1 MKNISRLSKKKI
13 HTTIKQEAKV
23 LGLHAGNI
31 EIIAD
36 KVTEKIMNW
45 SKKRS
50 MITEEDLNMRI
61 AKEIKPFNEDLAF
74 LFENRGKII

>member
-1 MKNISRLSKKKI
+1 MSVAKLSKKKI
-13 HTTIKQEAKV
+13 HEDIKREAKV
-23 LGLHAGNI
+23 LGIHPGTA

-50 MITEEDLNMRI
+50 MSTEDDLNERI
-61 AKEIKPFNEDLAF
+61 VKELEKYNKDLAY
-74 LFENRGKII
+74 LFESKGKVI

>member
-1 MKNISRLSKKKI
+1 MSVAKLSKKKI
-13 HTTIKQEAKV
+13 HEDIKREAKV
-23 LGLHAGNI
+23 LGIHPGTA

-50 MITEEDLNMRI
+50 MITEDDLNERLV
-61 AKEIKPFNEDLAF
+61 KELEKYNKDLAY
-74 LFENRGKII
+74 LFESKGKVI